1 MEINQLNKRLT
12 IYKVT
17 TSKDYHGF
25 TNVTKEKYYS
35 CWTNKKVLSASNE
48 SFKNYETI
56 SEEVISFCVRR
67 CKKIKELNGDTKSFI
82 IEFEGKDYDILAI
95 DDSYTNAN
103 EGFVYIKC
111 KRIS

>member
-25 TNVTKEKYYS
+25 TNTTKEKYYS
-35 CWTNKKVLSASNE
+35 CWTNKKVLSASGE
-48 SFKNYETI
+48 DFKNYETI
-56 SEEVISFCVRR
+56 SSEYVSFCVRR
-67 CKKIKELNGDTKSFI
+67 CKKIKELDGDTKSFI
-82 IEFEGKDYDILAI
+82 VTFEGKDYNILAI
-95 DDSYTNAN
+95 DDSYTDT
-103 EGFVYIKC
+103 EFVYVKC

>member
-1 MEINQLNKRLT
+1 MEINQLNKRLE

-56 SEEVISFCVRR
+56 SEEVVSFCVRICR
-67 CKKIKELNGDTKSFI
+67 KIKELNGDTKSFI
-82 IEFEGKDYDILAI
+82 IEFEGREYDILAI
-95 DDSYTNAN
+95 DDSYTDTD
-103 EGFVYIKC
+103 FVYIKC

>member
-12 IYKVT
+12 IYKTTTQKDYLGFVT
-17 TSKDYHGF
+17 TNK
-25 TNVTKEKYYS
+25 VKYYS

-56 SEEVISFCVRR
+56 SEEIVSFCVRR
-67 CKKIKELNGDTKSFI
+67 CKKIKELNGDTKSFV
-82 IEFEGKDYDILAI
+82 IEFEGREYNIIAI
-95 DDSYTNAN
+95 DDSYTDTD
-103 EGFVYIKC
+103 FVYIKC